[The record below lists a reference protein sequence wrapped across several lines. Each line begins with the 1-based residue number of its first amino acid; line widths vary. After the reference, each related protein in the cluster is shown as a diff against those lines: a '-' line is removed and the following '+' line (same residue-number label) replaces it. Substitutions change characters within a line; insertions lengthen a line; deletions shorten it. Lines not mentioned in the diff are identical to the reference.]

1 MLLILS
7 NKEYIMKCVYCNEII
22 NKVSNEHIIQNALG
36 GELQGNEICCDDCNK
51 KISQLID
58 KPFTDHFKTILMFFP
73 NLKKMN
79 NQNSSITI
87 NAIGKTIDGEEFDVI
102 VKNKKI
108 SSSPEFQSKYKN
120 KDLSCFTSFKS
131 ELFKIK
137 DQEIFFAGIRKI
149 AFNYAIYNKLE
160 FEKLKKWLLIETEIE
175 NSKRRLKNVIF
186 RQPIIPYYPLNDF
199 EEFIENQ
206 NTEML
211 HSLLLFTKD
220 NKLWCYVNLFN
231 TFKYY
236 VLLSEEIA
244 LSKKINKSY
253 CQLVQKINHDTS
265 FVKYRKIKQKM
276 ILAEEFNVDINLDDE
291 EFIKKIK
298 TIISK
303 KNRQIDYYKYINNL
317 STNIVELYHWIQK
330 HGKEKLVVSIC
341 LQEKE
346 VHICFENNA
355 ETLTENEVEHLFDRF
370 YTADH
375 MRTGQNTGLGLAIVK
390 SLAEHMGQKI
400 NAAYEN
406 GQLKINLTIN
416 SDTPNR

>member
-1 MLLILS
+1 
-7 NKEYIMKCVYCNEII
+7 MKCVYCNEII

-36 GELQGNEICCDDCNK
+36 GELQGIEICCDDCNK

-137 DQEIFFAGIRKI
+137 DQEFFFTGIRKI
-149 AFNYAIYNKLE
+149 AFNYAIYNKVE

-186 RQPIIPYYPLNDF
+186 KQPVIPYYPLNDF

-211 HSLLLFTKD
+211 HSLLLFTTD

-276 ILAEEFNVDINLDDE
+276 ILAEEFNVDINLNDE

-317 STNIVELYHWIQK
+317 STNTVELYHWIQK
-330 HGKEKLVVSIC
+330 YGKEKLEQLFLYLKYYTDEIDNSTVYD
-341 LQEKE
+341 
-346 VHICFENNA
+346 
-355 ETLTENEVEHLFDRF
+355 ENERFINKKYKELILISNGKEIAYPEYLFSNFDEDKCRLYCTQRLLF
-370 YTADH
+370 LCNFL
-375 MRTGQNTGLGLAIVK
+375 QNGE
-390 SLAEHMGQKI
+390 SFE
-400 NAAYEN
+400 
-406 GQLKINLTIN
+406 
-416 SDTPNR
+416 

>member
-1 MLLILS
+1 MR
-7 NKEYIMKCVYCNEII
+7 CVYCNEII

-58 KPFTDHFKTILMFFP
+58 KPFTDHFKTIQMFFP

-120 KDLSCFTSFKS
+120 KNLSCFTSFKS

-137 DQEIFFAGIRKI
+137 DQEMFFTGIRKI
-149 AFNYAIYNKLE
+149 AFNYAIYNKVE
-160 FEKLKKWLLIETEIE
+160 FEKLKNWILIETEME
-175 NSKRRLKNVIF
+175 NSKRWLKNVIF
-186 RQPIIPYYPLNDF
+186 KQPVIPYYPLNDF

-276 ILAEEFNVDINLDDE
+276 ILAEEFNVDININDE

-317 STNIVELYHWIQK
+317 STNTVELHHWIQK
-330 HGKEKLVVSIC
+330 YGKEKLE
-341 LQEKE
+341 Q
-346 VHICFENNA
+346 
-355 ETLTENEVEHLFDRF
+355 LFL
-370 YTADH
+370 Y
-375 MRTGQNTGLGLAIVK
+375 
-390 SLAEHMGQKI
+390 
-400 NAAYEN
+400 
-406 GQLKINLTIN
+406 LK
-416 SDTPNR
+416 

>member
-1 MLLILS
+1 
-7 NKEYIMKCVYCNEII
+7 MKCVYCNEII
-22 NKVSNEHIIQNALG
+22 IKASNEHIIQNALG

-58 KPFTDHFKTILMFFP
+58 KPFTDHFKTILMVFP

-137 DQEIFFAGIRKI
+137 DQEMFFTGIRKI
-149 AFNYAIYNKLE
+149 AFNYAIYNKVE
-160 FEKLKKWLLIETEIE
+160 FEKLKNWILIETEIE

-211 HSLLLFTKD
+211 HSIRARL
-220 NKLWCYVNLFN
+220 N
-231 TFKYY
+231 
-236 VLLSEEIA
+236 
-244 LSKKINKSY
+244 
-253 CQLVQKINHDTS
+253 
-265 FVKYRKIKQKM
+265 
-276 ILAEEFNVDINLDDE
+276 
-291 EFIKKIK
+291 
-298 TIISK
+298 
-303 KNRQIDYYKYINNL
+303 
-317 STNIVELYHWIQK
+317 
-330 HGKEKLVVSIC
+330 
-341 LQEKE
+341 
-346 VHICFENNA
+346 
-355 ETLTENEVEHLFDRF
+355 
-370 YTADH
+370 
-375 MRTGQNTGLGLAIVK
+375 
-390 SLAEHMGQKI
+390 
-400 NAAYEN
+400 
-406 GQLKINLTIN
+406 
-416 SDTPNR
+416 